1 MGWTSYSVEV
11 KHKGTKRYINRK
23 EECDKLF
30 NQDMIGKV
38 GKYEVLRSTVVG
50 STYYAAVK
58 KTKFATET
66 EPETSSVFGAVV
78 LTRTNINEPYNF
90 SYKDMD
96 ETCGP
101 CYHDCPN
108 AILDLLSPTDNE
120 YANEWRQKC
129 REKTRFKSLPTNLN
143 KLPVGTKIKFLAPF
157 DMKLYKK
164 GDEIIVWKAKRSVKG
179 TYWIDGHYAYPAKV
193 IGNEYEIIEE
203 E

>member
-1 MGWTSYSVEV
+1 MGWTSYHVEP
-11 KHKGTKRYINRK
+11 KYKNGKKYIDRK

-30 NQDMIGKV
+30 NQTMINNV
-38 GKYEVLRSTVVG
+38 GYYKVLRSTVKG

-58 KTKFATET
+58 KVKYATEADA
-66 EPETSSVFGAVV
+66 ETNEVFGVVV

-108 AILDLLSPTDNE
+108 VILDLLSPTENE

-129 REKTRFKSLPTNLN
+129 REKTKLKSLPTNLSN
-143 KLPVGTKIKFLAPF
+143 LPVGTRIKFVAPF
-157 DMKLYKK
+157 DMKIHKK
-164 GDEIIVWKAKRSVKG
+164 GEEIIVWKAQRSVKG

-193 IGNEYEIIEE
+193 IGDAYEIIEE
-203 E
+203 D